1 MGRVGVGDPALSHYC
16 LEEIDHCLVVG
27 HEPVL
32 VLELVEENVL
42 AVNPDVGVS
51 NLPVDR
57 DLSLNLVRW
66 VVFCRAKV
74 WFAELAVATA
84 TSHDLNKPV
93 SRRSHNIRNLF
104 QFGSTGNVDELWCA
118 IEFYVVVDVLYDMV
132 AFSNHRVIDSKSPRL
147 FVFGFH
153 LPSP

>member
-1 MGRVGVGDPALSHYC
+1 MSWVRVSDAALGHYC
-16 LEEIDHCLVVG
+16 LEEVNNRLVVG

-32 VLELVEENVL
+32 VFKLVEENVL

-51 NLPVDR
+51 DLSVDR
-57 DLSLNLVRW
+57 DLSLNLVGW

-74 WFAELAVATA
+74 WLAELAVATA

-93 SRRSHNIRNLF
+93 SRRSNNIRNLF

-118 IEFYVVVDVLYDMV
+118 IEFYIVVDVLYDMV
-132 AFSNHRVIDSKSPRL
+132 ALSNHRVIDSKSPRL
-147 FVFGFH
+147 F
-153 LPSP
+153 